1 MSLFVREGQKKGIG
15 RIEYEKNYLEALSAI
30 SVYDALP
37 TNLPTL
43 TAPNTAIPEGMLTNL
58 MSRTI
63 EIFTAR
69 RSAEEVM
76 GSKQKVME
84 WEEMAG
90 AFPVIEKTGGVD
102 PYSDFGRP
110 RGVGMNANWVRL
122 NQYRFTTNIE
132 VGDLMAAQYAKA
144 RLNYVSI
151 KNASAAESLAIE
163 FNRIAWNG
171 VATNTALEVY
181 GMLNHP
187 NLKPYETIAVSWDN
201 ASYDQIKADIA
212 KLIDVL
218 QEQSGDNVNTES
230 DKIKIALPPSKLTYL
245 KLSTNE
251 MGFQLLDLLKKAF
264 PNIEFISAPELKKAY
279 TGGKDVLIMQ
289 AFNSVGGT
297 DENGVL
303 GFSELGRMSRM
314 VMQTNGYN
322 QEMQGGSSGY
332 TPFKPTHI
340 VRAQGV

>member
-1 MSLFVREGQKKGIG
+1 MSQFVREGQKKGIG

-43 TAPNTAIPEGMLTNL
+43 TTPNTAIPEGMLTNL
-58 MSRTI
+58 MSKTI
-63 EIFTAR
+63 EIFTTR

-90 AFPVIEKTGGVD
+90 TFPVIEKTGGVD

-110 RGVGMNANWVRL
+110 RSVDMNANWVKI
-122 NQYRFTTNIE
+122 NQYRFTTNIQ

-151 KNASAAESLAIE
+151 KNAGAAESLAIE

-171 VATNTALEVY
+171 VATNTGLEVY

-187 NLKPYETIAVSWDN
+187 DLKPYETIAVSWDN

-212 KLIDVL
+212 KLIKVL
-218 QEQSGDNVNTES
+218 QDQSGDNVNTES
-230 DKIKIALPPSKLTYL
+230 DKILIALPPSKLSYL
-245 KLSTNE
+245 KLTENQY
-251 MGFQLLDLLKKAF
+251 GKALLARLKESF
-264 PNIEFISAPELKKAY
+264 PNIEFISAPELIKAY
-279 TGGKDVLIMQ
+279 TGGKDVLIVQ
-289 AFNSVGGT
+289 AFNNVGGT
-297 DENGVL
+297 SENGVL

-314 VMQTNGYN
+314 VMHTNGYE
-322 QEMQGGSSGY
+322 QEMMGGSSGY